1 MNRYLSAALCIILA
15 ILVALIAENRAIR
28 KENTRLQNN
37 NTVLSAGIDTFR
49 TALGQSVARVGEL
62 ELTVKELR
70 QHNNGLQERLAQ
82 LQIKPRRVQS
92 LSINA
97 ITTSFNFAVPLQ
109 KKVILPSRQTVHTF
123 TWKDPYN
130 SVEGAII
137 NDSVSCNVKHCDTL
151 DQVIYREPR
160 RFLFFRFGTKAI
172 KQVVSARDPNTTIV
186 YSEYIVLKR
195 EK

>member
-1 MNRYLSAALCIILA
+1 MNKYLSAILCFILA
-15 ILVALIAENRAIR
+15 ALIILIAENRAIR

-37 NTVLSAGIDTFR
+37 NAVLSTGIDTFR

-62 ELTVKELR
+62 ELTVKELQ
-70 QHNNGLQERLAQ
+70 QHNDGLQERLAQ
-82 LQIKPRRVQS
+82 LQLKPRRIQS

-97 ITTSFNFAVPLQ
+97 IATSFNFAVPLQ
-109 KKVILPSRQTVHTF
+109 KEMILPSQQSVHTF
-123 TWKDPYN
+123 KWKDPYN
-130 SVEGAII
+130 TVEGAIM
-137 NDSVSCNVKHCDTL
+137 NDSVSCSVKHCDTL
-151 DQVIYREPR
+151 DQIIYREPR
-160 RFLFFRFGTKAI
+160 RFLFFKFGTKAI